1 MTAFFTSLLLVALAE
16 MADKTQFL
24 TLSLACRYRVR
35 DVIVG
40 VGVSIAAL
48 NALAVT
54 LGAVAGRFI
63 PVTAVKVGAGVLFI
77 GFGLWTLL
85 AREKPESA
93 EDSCDQPHR
102 RRWAALTVA
111 GAFFIAELGDK
122 TQLATL
128 SLAARFDAFFLV
140 WLGATLG
147 MFAANGLAIA
157 LGVWAGR
164 RLPER
169 WLKRLSAALFI
180 AFGVWTL
187 VEVLARS

>member
-1 MTAFFTSLLLVALAE
+1 MTPLFTSLVLVALAE
-16 MADKTQFL
+16 MADKSQVL
-24 TLSLACRYRVR
+24 TISLACRYRLR

-48 NALAVT
+48 NALAVA
-54 LGAVAGRFI
+54 LGSVAGHLI
-63 PVTAVKVGAGVLFI
+63 PMTAMKLAAGILFL

-85 AREKPESA
+85 AREKPETT
-93 EDSCDQPHR
+93 EDSCNQPQR
-102 RRWAALTVA
+102 RLWPALTVA

-122 TQLATL
+122 TQLATF
-128 SLAARFDAFFLV
+128 SLAARFDSFFLV

-147 MFAANGLAIA
+147 MLVANGIAIA
-157 LGVWAGR
+157 LGVWVGR

-169 WLKRLSAALFI
+169 WLKRLSAALFM

-187 VEVLARS
+187 VETLVTA